1 VKACPDS
8 QQVLGVVARLLHKLR
23 VSKQAE
29 ELYLGALLL
38 DPLSADALRGYAL
51 MLAEAGNWQLA
62 CKYISR
68 VESHSLSYS
77 AAKTEKGKHLLFIV
91 YELNSGMIII
101 NLCIFFNRLDARMLR
116 RL

>member
-1 VKACPDS
+1 M
-8 QQVLGVVARLLHKLR
+8 R

-51 MLAEAGNWQLA
+51 MLAEAGNWPLA

-77 AAKTEKGKHLLFIV
+77 AAKTEKGDHLLFISF
-91 YELNSGMIII
+91 ELISCTMV
-101 NLCIFFNRLDARMLR
+101 IFLRMKL
-116 RL
+116 